1 MPLYEFECKKCGFTF
16 KHMMSIKDGEQFKN
30 SNGNCPSCGAYKST
44 VKLISAGSFKINGY
58 NEKNGY
64 SKPGKRK

>member
-1 MPLYEFECKKCGFTF
+1 MPLYQFECKKCGFTF
-16 KHMMSIKDGEQFKN
+16 EHIMSIADGELFKKAK
-30 SNGNCPSCGAYKST
+30 GNCPSCQETKSV
-44 VKLISAGSFKINGY
+44 VKVMSAGTFKINGY